1 MTSTRPVLLAGGGI
15 GGLTTAI
22 ALARAGLDSHVL
34 ERSTF
39 AEESGAG
46 IQLGPNATGRLRKLG
61 ILDMLMP
68 SAFRPEAVWLFDGL
82 TGRRLATV
90 PLGDAAEKRY
100 GAPYLALHRA
110 DLHVGLRAAA
120 KASASVSLSLG
131 FEVAGIESREG
142 GVAVA
147 NLDGTTVEGPSL
159 IGADGVWSA
168 VRKWV
173 TPDAALSFTGATAYR
188 ALLAR
193 NGVPDHFTAPIVG
206 LWLGPDAHLVHYPVR
221 AGDALNIVAVTD
233 GGAEHKGWNRTADGA
248 SLLSRFTHWCKSMKS
263 LVEQAEVWRAWS
275 LFSLPA
281 LTQWSRMS
289 VTLLGD
295 AAHPVLPYLAQ
306 GAGLAIEDATAIAR
320 CLAATPHDPAQ
331 AFSAYETERRTRA
344 ARLQQAARRF
354 GWIYHL
360 RGPARLV
367 RNAGLRF
374 RRDGATL
381 RQFDWLYGT
390 PH

>member
-1 MTSTRPVLLAGGGI
+1 MRPVLLAGGGI

-39 AEESGAG
+39 AAESGAG
-46 IQLGPNATGRLRKLG
+46 IQLGPNATGRLRDLG
-61 ILDMLMP
+61 VLDMLM
-68 SAFRPEAVWLFDGL
+68 SAAFRPEAVWLFDGL

-90 PLGDAAEKRY
+90 PLGDTAERRY

-110 DLHVGLRAAA
+110 DLHAGLLAAA
-120 KASASVSLSLG
+120 EASASISLSSG
-131 FEVAGIESREG
+131 FEVAGIESRDA

-147 NLDGTTVEGPSL
+147 NVDGTTVEGPSL

-168 VRKWV
+168 VRNWV
-173 TPDAALSFTGATAYR
+173 APDAALSFTGATAYR
-188 ALLAR
+188 ALLPR
-193 NGVPDHFTAPIVG
+193 DSVPDHFTAPIVG

-221 AGDALNIVAVTD
+221 AGGSLNIVVVTG
-233 GGAEHKGWNRTADGA
+233 GGAEHKGWNRAADRA
-248 SLLSRFTHWCKSMKS
+248 SLLSNFTRWCKRSKS
-263 LVEQAEVWRAWS
+263 LLEQAEAWRAWS

-289 VTLLGD
+289 VSLLGD
-295 AAHPVLPYLAQ
+295 AAHPLLPYLAQ

-331 AFSAYETERRTRA
+331 AFSAYETERRIRA
-344 ARLQQAARRF
+344 AQLQQAARRF

-360 RGPARLV
+360 RGPARHV

-374 RRDGATL
+374 RHDGATL
-381 RQFDWLYGT
+381 RQFDWLYGA
-390 PH
+390 PIRR